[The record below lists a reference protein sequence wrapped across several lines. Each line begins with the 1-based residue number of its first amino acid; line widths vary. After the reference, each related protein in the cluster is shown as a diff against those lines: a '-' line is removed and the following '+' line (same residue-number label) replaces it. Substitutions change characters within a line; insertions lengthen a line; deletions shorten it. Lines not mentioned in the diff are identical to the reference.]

1 MKRLLV
7 LLVMLAML
15 VGMLAVGH
23 AEDKKYTF
31 GYIWFDIENEWEQY
45 NFACFK
51 DGATRMGVDV
61 VEVMTDV
68 GDPAKALAGAEDL
81 INRGVD
87 ALGIFT
93 ITPELDAAI
102 AEMANAAG
110 IPITFMNAAP
120 AEGDFDY
127 VSAVY
132 TSYYD
137 CGYALSKYWSENLPG
152 AKIFFCLGAL
162 GMGIT
167 EPYLDAFE
175 DAKEEYGGTW
185 EVAGQMETDWT
196 VEQAVNNMQNF
207 LQSGKEFDAVF
218 CATEHQS
225 TGVISVLKD
234 ADLFGKVPIFTTGGG
249 PTGLPMLENGDV
261 TGTATAPVSLQGY
274 IAFRDLWWAVNGYE
288 APKVSYIPAIFVT
301 KDNIDDAIPWEPS
314 DAGIAYIGGFDFPE

>member
-1 MKRLLV
+1 MKKMVTLVITLALLFS
-7 LLVMLAML
+7 
-15 VGMLAVGH
+15 LAVVGQ
-23 AEDKKYTF
+23 AEGGKTF

-51 DGATRMGVDV
+51 DGAERCGVNV

-68 GDPAKALAGAEDL
+68 GDPAKALSGAEDL
-81 INRGVD
+81 INKGVD
-87 ALGIFT
+87 ALGVFT

-102 AEMANAAG
+102 AELANAAD

-137 CGYALSKYWSENLPG
+137 CGWALGKYWSENLPN
-152 AKIFFCLGAL
+152 AKIFLCLGAL

-175 DAKEEYGGTW
+175 DARAEFGGTW
-185 EVAGQMETDWT
+185 EIAGQMETDWT

-207 LQSGKEFDAVF
+207 LQSGKAFDAVF

-234 ADLFGKVPIFTTGGG
+234 ADLFGTVPIFTTGGG
-249 PTGLPMLENGDV
+249 PTGLPMLENGEV
-261 TGTATAPVSLQGY
+261 NGTATAPVSLQGY

-301 KDNIDDAIPWEPS
+301 KENIEDAIPWEPS
-314 DAGIAYIGGFDFPE
+314 DAGVAYMGGFDFPE

>member
-1 MKRLLV
+1 MKRLFALMLALV
-7 LLVMLAML
+7 LLLGVAM
-15 VGMLAVGH
+15 VGQ
-23 AEDKKYTF
+23 AEEKVTF

-45 NFACFK
+45 NFMCFK
-51 DGATRMGVDV
+51 DGATRMGVEV

-81 INRGVD
+81 IARGVD
-87 ALGIFT
+87 ALGVFT

-102 AEMANAAG
+102 AELCNAAD
-110 IPITFMNAAP
+110 IPVTFMNAAP
-120 AEGDFDY
+120 AEGDFEY

-137 CGYALSKYWSENLPG
+137 CGWALAEYWSKNLPN

-162 GMGIT
+162 GMGIS

-175 DAKEEYGGTW
+175 DAKEEFGGTW
-185 EVAGQMETDWT
+185 EVAGQMETDWS

-207 LQSGKEFDAVF
+207 LQSGKEFDAIF

-234 ADLFGKVPIFTTGGG
+234 AGLFGQVPIFTTGGG
-249 PTGLPMLENGDV
+249 PTGLPMLENGEV
-261 TGTATAPVSLQGY
+261 NGTATAPVSLQGY

-301 KDNIDDAIPWEPS
+301 KENIGDAIPWEPS
-314 DAGIAYIGGFDFPE
+314 DAGIEYIGGFDFPEA